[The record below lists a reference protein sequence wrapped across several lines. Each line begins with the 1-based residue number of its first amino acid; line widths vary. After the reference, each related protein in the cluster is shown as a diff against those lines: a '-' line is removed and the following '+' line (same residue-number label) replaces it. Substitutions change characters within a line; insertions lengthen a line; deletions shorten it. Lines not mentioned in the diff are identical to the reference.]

1 MTVTTDS
8 EELGEVVE
16 TEEGTEVKEGGLTA
30 GQSEAKPEAAATV
43 PKTEGQGLSELALGP
58 TQLRG
63 FRGRFVGSLSD
74 LERFRTK
81 VAWVDGC
88 LVWTAATIRGWGTFS
103 AEGGRMVPAHR
114 WLWERTTVEDG
125 VVVWGG
131 GEVVRPIPDR
141 LTLDHLCHF
150 GAARLGLCAGGVT
163 CPHRAC
169 VWPCHLE
176 QVTRAVN
183 TSRARAVRSWTR
195 TARSARDGAHAVG
208 RLLGP
213 PPPVAGDPE
222 PTGQP
227 ADGLGVRPAGL
238 GPLQRS
244 GDQGRLPPLTD
255 PGAL

>member
-16 TEEGTEVKEGGLTA
+16 TEEGTEVREGGLTE

-43 PKTEGQGLSELALGP
+43 PKTEGQAGCELALGP
-58 TQLRG
+58 SRVRG
-63 FRGRFVGSLSD
+63 SRGRIVGSLSD
-74 LERFRTK
+74 LERFQTK
-81 VAWVDGC
+81 VAWVGGC

-114 WLWERTTVEDG
+114 WLWERTTVENG
-125 VVVWGG
+125 VVIWGG
-131 GEVVRPIPDR
+131 GEIVRPILEG

-150 GAARLGLCAGGVT
+150 GAARLGLCAGRVT

-195 TARSARDGAHAVG
+195 TGWSATNGAHVVG

-213 PPPVAGDPE
+213 PPPAAGAPE
-222 PTGQP
+222 PARQP
-227 ADGLGVRPAGL
+227 SDGLRVRPAGL
-238 GPLQRS
+238 GPLQPS
-244 GDQGRLPPLTD
+244 GDQGRLPPLTA